1 MKAVCQRGYGSL
13 KPSDETF
20 GMVETFSSNK
30 SLKFLTLYIPLPRSS
45 MEVELNEEAMI
56 HIVII
61 NKVLKVLTW
70 NAFTCR
76 AQVSIND
83 LIMKD
88 LRPSYNMGDL
98 LDQSHASEPLSRDD
112 VSTLP

>member
-1 MKAVCQRGYGSL
+1 
-13 KPSDETF
+13 
-20 GMVETFSSNK
+20 
-30 SLKFLTLYIPLPRSS
+30 
-45 MEVELNEEAMI
+45 MEVELNEEAMV
-56 HIVII
+56 HIVIL

-70 NAFTCR
+70 NAFTCC

-83 LIMKD
+83 LIIKD

-98 LDQSHASEPLSRDD
+98 LNQRHAFESLSRGD